1 MSPDSIG
8 PTLLIASP
16 QMHDAFFEHTLV
28 LLWHHDDEGAIGVV
42 VNRPIEHPLS
52 DVLVLG
58 EGMPDVPSDDKSQ
71 VLWGGPVEGDAG
83 TVITMGKVHD
93 DEGWQLACGI
103 SVTRSQDALGRLL
116 GEGAPLILCLGYAG
130 WGPGQ
135 LDREIEAGGWLYTD
149 IDPQLVF
156 EVPAETRWVTAL
168 ATLGL
173 TPTTVWMQPISE

>member
-16 QMHDAFFEHTLV
+16 QMRDAFFEQTLV
-28 LLWHHDDEGAIGVV
+28 LLWHHDDGGAIGVV
-42 VNRPIEHPLS
+42 VNRPIHHRLS
-52 DVLVLG
+52 EVLVLG
-58 EGMPDVPSDDKSQ
+58 EGMPDVPPDDESQ

-83 TVITMGKVHD
+83 TVLTLGDVHA

-103 SVTRSQDALGRLL
+103 NVTRSQEALARLL
-116 GEGAPLILCLGYAG
+116 EERAPLILCLGYAG

-135 LDREIEAGGWLYTD
+135 LDREIEAGGWLWTD
-149 IDPQLVF
+149 IDPRLVF
-156 EVPAETRWVTAL
+156 EVPTETRWETAL

-173 TPTTVWMQPISE
+173 TPTTVWMRPISE